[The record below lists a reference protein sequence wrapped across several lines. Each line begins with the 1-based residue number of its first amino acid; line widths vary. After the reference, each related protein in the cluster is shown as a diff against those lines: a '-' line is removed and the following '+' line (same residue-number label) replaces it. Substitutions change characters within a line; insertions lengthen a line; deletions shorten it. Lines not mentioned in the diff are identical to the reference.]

1 MCKNVGQNSRAIHR
15 EIESELIY
23 VPEASACRQTVSL
36 QPADRSINNVA
47 TQRLEHWRQQPSTVR
62 VAECGSV
69 CTSISTICSC
79 LYVHCQQKALYVAPP
94 VAICLGHLADETSYT
109 MSAQVKPKETAY
121 QPFQALGKGTKRGC
135 SVAVVVYTS
144 RFATPVASHV
154 FTKIATARFFS
165 SKRGAMLTAPLSNTS
180 LYCYVQLYALFFF
193 FSQPELLDK
202 SSSTFL
208 ALSAASVVPFNTV
221 LLEKYHFRH
230 PRVVKQIATPT
241 GLIKRTVSR
250 NKGGALFNGLIDC
263 SRFKNNSY
271 FNLR

>member
-1 MCKNVGQNSRAIHR
+1 MSPKRLLVDKPFHSSQQTGRLTMWPPKDQN
-15 EIESELIY
+15 
-23 VPEASACRQTVSL
+23 TGNSL
-36 QPADRSINNVA
+36 V
-47 TQRLEHWRQQPSTVR
+47 

-144 RFATPVASHV
+144 RFATPAASHV
-154 FTKIATARFFS
+154 FTKIATARFFQFQEEGYVN
-165 SKRGAMLTAPLSNTS
+165 GATF
-180 LYCYVQLYALFFF
+180 QHFFVLLRIAIRVIF

>member
-1 MCKNVGQNSRAIHR
+1 MWDKTHVPFT

-23 VPEASACRQTVSL
+23 VPEASACRQTISL

-47 TQRLEHWRQQPSTVR
+47 TQRLEHWRQPPSTVR

-193 FSQPELLDK
+193 HNPSC
-202 SSSTFL
+202 
-208 ALSAASVVPFNTV
+208 
-221 LLEKYHFRH
+221 
-230 PRVVKQIATPT
+230 QI
-241 GLIKRTVSR
+241 
-250 NKGGALFNGLIDC
+250 
-263 SRFKNNSY
+263 
-271 FNLR
+271 NLRAHSWPLVQQVSYRSTLFFQKSTTSAIRES

>member
-1 MCKNVGQNSRAIHR
+1 MSPKRLLVDKPFHSSQQTGRLTMWPPKDQN
-15 EIESELIY
+15 
-23 VPEASACRQTVSL
+23 TGNSL
-36 QPADRSINNVA
+36 V
-47 TQRLEHWRQQPSTVR
+47 

-193 FSQPELLDK
+193 FHNPSC
-202 SSSTFL
+202 
-208 ALSAASVVPFNTV
+208 
-221 LLEKYHFRH
+221 
-230 PRVVKQIATPT
+230 QI
-241 GLIKRTVSR
+241 
-250 NKGGALFNGLIDC
+250 
-263 SRFKNNSY
+263 
-271 FNLR
+271 NLRAHSWPLVQQASYRSTLFFQKSTTSAIRES